1 MLGPARLDKATGL
14 TKLLTLAGL
23 QAVQIVTLS
32 PKAVYLTGNRNGYRC
47 TVCEYD
53 WVDEHLRMW
62 DVPISIGGGGMSYTC
77 LVA

>member
-1 MLGPARLDKATGL
+1 MEFMLGPARLDKATGL

-47 TVCEYD
+47 TICEYD
-53 WVDEHLRMW
+53 WVDEQPTMKMNRSCHDGAGAVM
-62 DVPISIGGGGMSYTC
+62 
-77 LVA
+77 